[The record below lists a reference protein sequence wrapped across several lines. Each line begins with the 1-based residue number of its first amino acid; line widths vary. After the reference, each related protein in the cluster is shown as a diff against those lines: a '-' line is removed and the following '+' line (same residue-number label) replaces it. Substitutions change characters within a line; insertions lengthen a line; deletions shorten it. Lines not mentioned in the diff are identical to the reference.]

1 VGCLIFILAA
11 FAPRIAL
18 LIVWIFTLYV
28 SRAFHGGFIWPFLG
42 LLILPFTTLIYSLV
56 YVPGIGV
63 TGWRWAW
70 VVLGVILDI
79 AWHSGGARRARHSV

>member
-1 VGCLIFILAA
+1 MGCLIFILAA

-18 LIVWIFTLYV
+18 LIVWIFTPYV

-56 YVPGIGV
+56 YVPGIWV
-63 TGWRWAW
+63 TGWRWAC